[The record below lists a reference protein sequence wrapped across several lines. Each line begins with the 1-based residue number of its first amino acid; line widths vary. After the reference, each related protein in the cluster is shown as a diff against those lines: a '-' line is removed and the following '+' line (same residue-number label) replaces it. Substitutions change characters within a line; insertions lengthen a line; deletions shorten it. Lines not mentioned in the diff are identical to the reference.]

1 MRKVRYIT
9 DVLYQSF
16 EELPKD
22 RQELELQKAIDNNRF
37 YDIFADDMWR
47 NYQEGLRDLQ
57 EKYGLNIEP
66 VFAGG
71 SQHYI
76 QKFIS
81 KDNKNDTDCILYKY
95 AYNEDYFYV
104 NIDGSGN
111 YEMYFEN
118 EDTFDSE
125 YMRLAN
131 TLEKN
136 LKLFIAEFFEMYK
149 HYKEHFMYGGCEAYE
164 EFVKDMLLDEE
175 FETEIN
181 RDLIEMEEK

>member
-16 EELPKD
+16 EELSKD
-22 RQELELQKAIDNNRF
+22 RQELELQKAIKNNRF

-47 NYQEGLRDLQ
+47 SYQDDLAYLQ
-57 EKYGLNIEP
+57 AKYQLNIEP

-76 QKFIS
+76 QKFIFT
-81 KDNKNDTDCILYKY
+81 DNKNDSNCVWYK
-95 AYNEDYFYV
+95 EDYFYV
-104 NIDGSGN
+104 YINGN
-111 YEMYFEN
+111 GDYEMYFEGD
-118 EDTFDSE
+118 DTFNSD

-131 TLEKN
+131 TLEEN
-136 LKLFIAEFFEMYK
+136 LKLFINEFFEMYK